1 MRKLLLST
9 LATALMLVLCSCGYR
24 FGSLMHPQ
32 INSIAIAP
40 VVNETVAYNVG
51 PQVRGLL
58 CEVFQQDGSLQLKR
72 ESNADCILYARVVDI
87 KFSKSSWSSLH
98 DDANYVPTEWKVDL
112 TIEYSVVIP
121 GDLKPL
127 VPTSKATGSATF
139 MTGADMETGRVSG
152 IRQAAFDA
160 AKKVVHAVTEG
171 W

>member
-1 MRKLLLST
+1 
-9 LATALMLVLCSCGYR
+9 MLCLCSCGYR

-32 INSIAIAP
+32 IHSIAIAP

-58 CEVFQQDGSLQLKR
+58 CEAFQQDGSLQVKR

-87 KFSKSSWSSLH
+87 KFTKSSWSSRY
-98 DDANYVPTEWKVDL
+98 DDDSYVPTEWKVVMH
-112 TIEYSVVIP
+112 IEYTVVVP

-127 VPTSKATGSATF
+127 IPTSKAKGSATF
-139 MTGADMETGRVSG
+139 MTGADMEAGRVSG
-152 IRQAAFDA
+152 VRQAAYDA
-160 AKKVVHAVTEG
+160 AKDIVHAVTEG

>member
-1 MRKLLLST
+1 MFG
-9 LATALMLVLCSCGYR
+9 LCSCGYR

-32 INSIAIAP
+32 VNSIAIAP
-40 VVNETVAYNVG
+40 VVNETVAYNLG

-58 CEVFQQDGSLQLKR
+58 CEAFQQDGSLQLKR
-72 ESNADCILYARVVDI
+72 ESNADCILYARVIEV
-87 KFSKSSWSSLH
+87 KFSKSSWSSLY
-98 DDANYVPTEWKVDL
+98 DDDNYVPTEWKVSL

-127 VPTSKATGSATF
+127 LPKSKVTGSSTF

-152 IRQAAFDA
+152 VRQAAYDA